1 MSLGEGTCP
10 AQTWWRGQVWG
21 GTGLGPCYDF
31 VCGYFTGPSQNENI
45 YMRSKNSFYW
55 KLFRVYTQSLI
66 LLSQLCSA
74 LLGIEW
80 QDLGFSLGPGQ
91 PSSRLQNPQLLP
103 PPLSQGAACACGE
116 H

>member
-1 MSLGEGTCP
+1 MT
-10 AQTWWRGQVWG
+10 
-21 GTGLGPCYDF
+21 
-31 VCGYFTGPSQNENI
+31 VCGYLTGPSQNENI
-45 YMRSKNSFYW
+45 YMRSRNSFYW

-66 LLSQLCSA
+66 LFSQLCSA

-116 H
+116 P

>member
-1 MSLGEGTCP
+1 MSLGGGDLPSPDLMEGTGL
-10 AQTWWRGQVWG
+10 W
-21 GTGLGPCYDF
+21 GTGLGPCYDS
-31 VCGYFTGPSQNENI
+31 VCGYLTSPSQNENI